1 MLSCLTTN
9 ETMTRVWE
17 LGLRP
22 DVFETPVNQAVFD
35 FILTY
40 WYGEQMQRVPT
51 RDILTYE
58 FPGVSFENTVEES
71 VPYLVE
77 VLQRRYATNRLQEM
91 IREAAGTSSD
101 DPQGTLKGLFSA
113 AYAASETIVP
123 RFARSNMATSVE
135 QRRMRYLNRQENQG
149 SGITLGFP
157 TLDHHTN
164 GLRPG
169 ELCAVGAFSKV
180 GKAQPLSAPIATPTG
195 WTTMGKLSV
204 GDLILGSDGLP
215 QKVVSVHEQG
225 MKEVWEVK
233 TTQGVVIECCAE
245 HLWAVEGCVYPYT
258 KSILTTEEIFR
269 QGVRVIVGARDRY
282 RFALPNPEPA
292 QYDSGDLP
300 LDPYLLGLLL
310 GDGGM
315 STAQVLFS
323 NADPVLHREM
333 VPLLP
338 SGASVRYR
346 DDGRCPSS
354 AITFR
359 KGARNPVISALRDMK
374 LFGKKSVDK
383 FIPELYKFSSVEVR
397 LSLLQGL
404 MDTDGECNSR
414 GYMSIFSSSS
424 SRLASDVAEL
434 VRSLGGTAK
443 ISSRMPKYSGKC
455 HLSYRVSIKL
465 PSSMSPFRHSQAKID
480 RLNPTRR
487 EPRTRIAEVRK
498 TGRFVE
504 MRCISVSNPDSLY
517 RTEGHILTHNTMFLA
532 NAAIQA
538 RKQGGTPLFITLEMS
553 KEEIEDRLDAIYSEV
568 SYNRLTHGELTPQE
582 AMRLRTAQDE
592 LAALGDL
599 FIERPMEGE
608 RTVPHIVSRARQLGA
623 DYLIIDQLSFMEPVG
638 QHRELTSKHAE
649 IVAGLKKEIARDSA
663 GQIPCLLAV
672 QLNRA
677 SLSQPEGVGLN
688 SFANTSVIEQTVDLA
703 LGLSRSKDER
713 ANRLM
718 RIDIL
723 GGRRSEVISW
733 MARWEL
739 VNETKIEILGEAQ

>member
-180 GKAQPLSAPIATPTG
+180 GK
-195 WTTMGKLSV
+195 
-204 GDLILGSDGLP
+204 
-215 QKVVSVHEQG
+215 
-225 MKEVWEVK
+225 
-233 TTQGVVIECCAE
+233 
-245 HLWAVEGCVYPYT
+245 
-258 KSILTTEEIFR
+258 
-269 QGVRVIVGARDRY
+269 
-282 RFALPNPEPA
+282 
-292 QYDSGDLP
+292 
-300 LDPYLLGLLL
+300 
-310 GDGGM
+310 
-315 STAQVLFS
+315 
-323 NADPVLHREM
+323 
-333 VPLLP
+333 
-338 SGASVRYR
+338 
-346 DDGRCPSS
+346 
-354 AITFR
+354 
-359 KGARNPVISALRDMK
+359 
-374 LFGKKSVDK
+374 
-383 FIPELYKFSSVEVR
+383 
-397 LSLLQGL
+397 
-404 MDTDGECNSR
+404 
-414 GYMSIFSSSS
+414 
-424 SRLASDVAEL
+424 
-434 VRSLGGTAK
+434 
-443 ISSRMPKYSGKC
+443 
-455 HLSYRVSIKL
+455 
-465 PSSMSPFRHSQAKID
+465 
-480 RLNPTRR
+480 
-487 EPRTRIAEVRK
+487 
-498 TGRFVE
+498 
-504 MRCISVSNPDSLY
+504 
-517 RTEGHILTHNTMFLA
+517 TMFLA